1 MFFILFFQT
10 PRLLRYRMVF
20 SHCPLTIVTYTHKI
34 KNDCM
39 ESENGGPFLYI
50 QSDLVKKNQF
60 CKAFWS
66 KNHRKNTS
74 VMFILLLSK
83 LASLLSYLAT
93 PLLSKSLHSSSM
105 DPQIYG
111 HPYQEHD
118 LGCPC
123 NQCKPAWPCHC
134 QPSIFLHLSFGTF
147 SATLHGWL
155 DLLRSEERRVGKE
168 CV

>member
-1 MFFILFFQT
+1 
-10 PRLLRYRMVF
+10 
-20 SHCPLTIVTYTHKI
+20 
-34 KNDCM
+34 M

-50 QSDLVKKNQF
+50 QGDLVKKNQF

-74 VMFILLLSK
+74 VMFILLPSK

-134 QPSIFLHLSFGTF
+134 QPSIFLHLSFGIF
-147 SATLHGWL
+147 SATLHG
-155 DLLRSEERRVGKE
+155 
-168 CV
+168 